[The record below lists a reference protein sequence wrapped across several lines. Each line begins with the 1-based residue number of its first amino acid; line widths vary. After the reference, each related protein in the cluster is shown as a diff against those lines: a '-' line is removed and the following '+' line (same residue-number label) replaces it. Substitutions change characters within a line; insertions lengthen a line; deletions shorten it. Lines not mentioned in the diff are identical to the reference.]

1 MVVYF
6 IMNQQ
11 GINDSWEGVDPTKIV
26 LFENIHDI
34 PFYNLNIVLIDDF
47 YDSKNPNFVMN
58 TLKNKIDNNIK
69 NQYPHYY
76 IEFNEQQVLDE
87 CNKYFVSNKNGVTKV
102 LDIPAIND
110 TIETKTCSI
119 EYYKK
124 LWDGKEQSHTI
135 KNKKGEVI
143 VKHLVNESKIFDQAF
158 EPVTKNNK
166 STPTLFIH
174 SVENTDDKSETDDK
188 NSTSSLD
195 SFSNNN
201 KVSTILKFIS
211 GHVKKAD
218 YNNMKKEEF
227 NYTDEEIIIK
237 SMLIEFLE
245 ETPII
250 FNILYYLYKT
260 TTNEK
265 VYSLLSNLVTCYT
278 NKNETKQNGNTN
290 PYKVICKFDYNPTI
304 KKDSEDKDEDNTV
317 SKLIDN
323 IYSYLTK
330 NNEYKYKICRVKQH
344 CLYNDY
350 ITLRIN
356 DIVDAII
363 SSCITDIDDNTMSN
377 YATAVKED
385 MIKDDI
391 CKEMNISE
399 KCKKYVLD
407 ANNTVDNY
415 KRYCYSMFVLAK
427 TRFKINSEGNGELV
441 GIGNSKSTVTY
452 DSNSPYYS
460 IAEKLSAWSPNIELS
475 CVRCEDFNNCEEE
488 KICINN
494 DSDQR
499 NNNSF
504 DNPSA
509 KRSYDS
515 RKKRSDSIT
524 FVDFNDKRRAYSSN
538 DRRNYRF
545 DSRFNYNS
553 NYRNR
558 NNRGHGYGA
567 YDGAY
572 GATDCKNGRVCK
584 YKTCDLKTIDGETIS
599 VDIFHMASVNLFYDN
614 YTFLQSEMKED
625 NGGATD
631 TILIYDTLNK
641 YYSNLYRCVENNKQ

>member
-11 GINDSWEGVDPTKIV
+11 GTNDSWKGVDTTKIV
-26 LFENIHDI
+26 LFEKIHDI

-47 YDSKNPNFVMN
+47 YDPENPKFVMN

-87 CNKYFVSNKNGVTKV
+87 CNKYFVSNKNGVTEV
-102 LDIPAIND
+102 LDTPVING

-124 LWDGKEQSHTI
+124 LWEGKEQSCTI
-135 KNKKGEVI
+135 KNEKGEDV
-143 VKHLVNESKIFDQAF
+143 VKHLTNESKIFDQAF
-158 EPVTKNNK
+158 EPVTKNNE
-166 STPTLFIH
+166 SAQTLFIH
-174 SVENTDDKSETDDK
+174 SVENTDDK
-188 NSTSSLD
+188 NSANSPD

-201 KVSTILKFIS
+201 NVSTILKFIS

-218 YNNMKKEEF
+218 YNNMKMF
-227 NYTDEEIIIK
+227 NYTDEEIIVK

-260 TTNEK
+260 TTNEN
-265 VYSLLSNLVTCYT
+265 VYTLLSNLATCYT
-278 NKNETKQNGNTN
+278 NKNEIEQKGNTN

-304 KKDSEDKDEDNTV
+304 KKDSEDKDKCDTI
-317 SKLIDN
+317 SKLIDD

-350 ITLRIN
+350 ITLKIN
-356 DIVDAII
+356 DIVNAII
-363 SSCITDIDDNTMSN
+363 SSCITNVENDINKCASN
-377 YATAVKED
+377 VKEN
-385 MIKDDI
+385 MKKDDI
-391 CKEMNISE
+391 CKGMKISE
-399 KCKKYVLD
+399 KCKDYVLN

-415 KRYCYSMFVLAK
+415 KSYCYSMFVLAK
-427 TRFKINSEGNGELV
+427 TRFKINSKGNGEIV
-441 GIGNSKSTVTY
+441 GIDSSTESIDAY
-452 DSNSPYYS
+452 DSNSPYYN
-460 IAEKLSAWSPNIELS
+460 IAEKLDSWSPNIELS
-475 CVRCEDFNNCEEE
+475 CVRCKDFNNCKEE

-494 DSDQR
+494 
-499 NNNSF
+499 NNDKRENYSF
-504 DNPSA
+504 NKPSA
-509 KRSYDS
+509 KRRNNHYDYNNDNFS
-515 RKKRSDSIT
+515 
-524 FVDFNDKRRAYSSN
+524 DKRR
-538 DRRNYRF
+538 
-545 DSRFNYNS
+545 DSRSYDNSDNYTYS
-553 NYRNR
+553 RPYQRNFSR
-558 NNRGHGYGA
+558 RGHGYGA
-567 YDGAY
+567 YGDYSNTG
-572 GATDCKNGRVCK
+572 CKNGRVCK
-584 YKTCDLKTIDGETIS
+584 YKTCNLKTIDNEDIS
-599 VDIFHMASVNLFYDN
+599 VDIFHMASVNLFYGN
-614 YTFLQSEMKED
+614 YTFLQSEMKLD
-625 NGGATD
+625 NSTATN